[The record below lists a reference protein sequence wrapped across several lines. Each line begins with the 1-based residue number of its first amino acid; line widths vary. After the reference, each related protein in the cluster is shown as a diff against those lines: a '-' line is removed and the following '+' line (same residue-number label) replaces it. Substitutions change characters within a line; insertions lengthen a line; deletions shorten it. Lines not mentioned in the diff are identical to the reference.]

1 MSEPR
6 FSRRTF
12 VGATTAAGIA
22 LALPHSSCGGG
33 SGSGAGRSVVVIGAG
48 LAGLAAADELSREGF
63 DVTVIEARDR
73 IGGRVRTLREPFR
86 GGQFAEAGGE
96 YLDAVHTEMLA
107 LVDRFGLDLDDLNE
121 VGSDKPGVA
130 YAGGRRYDAAD
141 LDAEAEGAID
151 AFYAETASLAEDLDP
166 GDIEG
171 TGAELDTA
179 SAGELIDEIE
189 PSEDARFVL
198 EHQLRDAYA
207 MDPARLSLLF
217 VVLSELAYAEADAEG
232 IEALRVKGGNDQ
244 VPEALAAELDGEV
257 SLSSPVSA
265 ISQDGDG
272 VQVRSAGGDVAADHA
287 VITVPLSTLS
297 AIDLS
302 PALDPGDR
310 GAAEAIQYGAAT
322 KSILQYRGRP
332 WIDVGSN
339 GESFTDLPAG
349 DTWEATDAQNGGARD
364 PHRLLGRRARAQGR
378 RARAGRA
385 DRAGGRRHG
394 QSLPRLRGQVPD
406 RGERRL
412 VGRALL
418 PRELRGAC
426 PGAGAR
432 ARDRDLGAVRAHPLR
447 RGPHRQAVPGIHG
460 GRSPKRPARCHAD
473 RGAPVL
479 GAGS

>member
-244 VPEALAAELDGEV
+244 IPEALAAELDGEV

-349 DTWEATDAQNGGARD
+349 DTWEATDAQNGGDGILIAFSAGGLALRGAGLEPGVRIEQAVADMDRVFPGSEARYLTGASVAWSAEPFSRGSYVAPAPGQAMALATETWEPFGRIHFAGD
-364 PHRLLGRRARAQGR
+364 HTDRQFPGYMEGAVRSGRRAATQIAER
-378 RARAGRA
+378 
-385 DRAGGRRHG
+385 
-394 QSLPRLRGQVPD
+394 QS
-406 RGERRL
+406 
-412 VGRALL
+412 
-418 PRELRGAC
+418 
-426 PGAGAR
+426 
-432 ARDRDLGAVRAHPLR
+432 
-447 RGPHRQAVPGIHG
+447 
-460 GRSPKRPARCHAD
+460 
-473 RGAPVL
+473 
-479 GAGS
+479 